1 MERAAARTIKT
12 DLGTVV
18 KETKTI
24 LTEIDQVEAKRKA
37 LETRK
42 TAAKN
47 DHPEKYAKEE
57 KELDAAMK
65 AIEDREKSLRVKWEA
80 GKVTKA

>member
-1 MERAAARTIKT
+1 MERAAAKSYKT
-12 DLGTVV
+12 DLGTIV

-24 LTEIDQVEAKRKA
+24 LTEIDQVEAKKKA

-42 TAAKN
+42 AASKN
-47 DHPEKYAKEE
+47 DRPDKWVKEE
-57 KELDAAMK
+57 KELDTAMK
-65 AIEDREKSLRVKWEA
+65 AIEEREKALRLKWEG